1 MQFGFYC
8 VICTFVWPINYEDTI
23 IIYHNPFSFAC
34 MFAIYFMR
42 RIRSICAKCKWQ
54 ILKMATFPR
63 YVWLRSFQRRRQLM
77 CGFLVFTT
85 FCSINQ
91 SKYKLFFFVRA
102 AVMVKEMKMKTACLI
117 CSFTISVFSIYVYKL
132 FRATTPGFEW
142 NRVQGLSH
150 FKVLLRWLQWNWIL
164 KWN

>member
-91 SKYKLFFFVRA
+91 SKYKLFFFVPSRCNGQRNEDENRMFDLFIYHLR
-102 AVMVKEMKMKTACLI
+102 VEY
-117 CSFTISVFSIYVYKL
+117 IYVYKL

-150 FKVLLRWLQWNWIL
+150 FKVLLR
-164 KWN
+164 